1 MKKFET
7 FNIES
12 TNEIEIAKLRANY
25 KGLHEG
31 FFQKEADELRAKIL
45 NSPNTEDLYE
55 INGTK
60 YYVSAEGDDNNDGK
74 TPKTAIKSLD
84 AIEKLPLKEGDAVLF
99 KRGDTFRFA
108 REILAV
114 DSVTYGSY
122 GAGLKPKI
130 YGSPENYAENDAW
143 EEVKPNIWKIDFPYN
158 YASGCTIDYGK
169 IQGVQ
174 KWQTQLDGMSE
185 NGDYY
190 HDLDNKVFYLYCDEG
205 KPTDVYMD
213 IEIMPTERIF
223 FLKSSKDVTIDNLC
237 LKYTASFAIHC
248 PDMKNSAT
256 ITNCEI
262 GFVGGLWQGRG
273 GPGTRVRFG
282 NAIEFWSGLPGVVV
296 ENVTIKNN
304 WIYQTYDSAI
314 TWQGNQDDT
323 VWKNISFN
331 ENLFEYNN
339 ADIEFFGRDGAPLI
353 NFRMENNIMRFTSMG
368 WGTRTNDGGIRG
380 IEGCV
385 RAVTT
390 RVLPNVYYAMDI
402 KDVYFINN
410 KMDCPARQT
419 INWNINAEQKKHV
432 HASGTEL
439 YIKSEYRTLAEC
451 LQGLQDD
458 WTVEKYDQRMATNK
472 EELIAMFPR
481 FENGAEIHWD
491 E

>member
-1 MKKFET
+1 MENFKT

-12 TNEIEIAKLRANY
+12 TNEIEVAKLRANY
-25 KGLHEG
+25 KGLHKG
-31 FFQKEADELRAKIL
+31 FLQKEADELRKKIL
-45 NSPNTEDLYE
+45 NAPNTEELYE
-55 INGTK
+55 IKGTK
-60 YYVSAEGDDNNDGK
+60 YYVSENGNDNNDGK
-74 TPKTAIKSLD
+74 TQKTAIKSLD
-84 AIEKLPLKEGDAVLF
+84 AIKKLPLKEGDAVLF

-108 REILAV
+108 RQIETV
-114 DSVTYGSY
+114 DGVIYGSY
-122 GAGLKPKI
+122 GIGMKPKI
-130 YGSPENYAENDAW
+130 YGSPENYAENDTW
-143 EEVKPNIWKIDFPYN
+143 KEIKPNIWKIDFNYN

-174 KWQTQLDGMSE
+174 KWQTQLDGMCE

-190 HDLDNKVFYLYCDEG
+190 HDLDSKVFYLYCDEG
-205 KPTDVYMD
+205 KPSDVYMD
-213 IEIMPTERIF
+213 IEIMPTEKIF
-223 FLKSSKDVTIDNLC
+223 FLRGSKDNVIDNLC

-248 PDMKNSAT
+248 ADTKGSTT

-262 GFVGGLWQGRG
+262 GFIGGLWEGSGR
-273 GPGTRVRFG
+273 PGTRVRFG
-282 NAIEFWSGLPGVVV
+282 NAIEFWAGLPGIVI
-296 ENVTIKNN
+296 ENITLKNN

-314 TWQGNQDDT
+314 TWQGDQDDT

-339 ADIEFFGRDGAPLI
+339 ADIEFFGRNGAPLI

-368 WGTRTNDGGIRG
+368 WGTRTCDGGIRG

-385 RAVTT
+385 RAVTAAV
-390 RVLPNVYYAMDI
+390 RPNVNYAMDI

-439 YIKSEYRTLAEC
+439 YIKSEYRTLEQC
-451 LQGLQDD
+451 LQGLQDNWD
-458 WTVEKYDQRMATNK
+458 VEKYDQRMATNK
-472 EELIAMFPR
+472 QELIEMFPR
-481 FENGAEIHWD
+481 FEKGAKIYWED
-491 E
+491 

>member
-1 MKKFET
+1 MQNCQI

-12 TNEIEIAKLRANY
+12 TNEIEVAKLRANY

-31 FFQKEADELRAKIL
+31 YLQAEADTLRAKIL
-45 NSPNTEDLYE
+45 NSPNTEELYE
-55 INGTK
+55 IKGTK
-60 YYVSAEGDDNNDGK
+60 YYVSATGDDNNDGLS
-74 TPKTAIKSLD
+74 PESPIKSLD
-84 AIEKLPLKEGDAVLF
+84 CIDALELNEGDAVLF

-108 REILAV
+108 RTIVTV
-114 DSVTYGSY
+114 DGVTYGSY
-122 GAGLKPKI
+122 GEGMKPKI
-130 YGSPENYAENDAW
+130 YGSPENYAENDTW
-143 EEVKPNIWKIDFPYN
+143 QEVKPNIWKIDFDYK
-158 YASGCTIDYGK
+158 YASGCIIDYGR

-174 KWQTQLDGMSE
+174 KWDTKLDGMTE

-205 KPTDVYMD
+205 KPNEVYMD
-213 IEIMPTERIF
+213 IEIMPTEKLF
-223 FLKSSKDVTIDNLC
+223 FLRGSKDNVIDNLC

-248 PDMKNSAT
+248 ADTKGSMT
-256 ITNCEI
+256 VTNCEI
-262 GFVGGLWQGRG
+262 GFVGGLWEGYKPG
-273 GPGTRVRFG
+273 GRVRFG
-282 NAIEFWSGLPGVVV
+282 NAIEFWAGLPGVVI
-296 ENVTIKNN
+296 ENITLKNN
-304 WIYQTYDSAI
+304 WVYQTYDSAI

-323 VWKNISFN
+323 VWKDISFN

-339 ADIEFFGRDGAPLI
+339 ADIEFFGRNGAPLI

-385 RAVTT
+385 RAVTAAV
-390 RVLPNVYYAMDI
+390 RPNVNRAMDI
-402 KDVYFINN
+402 KDAYFINN

-432 HASGTEL
+432 HASGTVL
-439 YIKSEYRTLAEC
+439 YIKSEYRTLEQC

-458 WTVEKYDQRMATNK
+458 WNVEKYDQRMATNK
-472 EELIAMFPR
+472 KELIEMFPR
-481 FENGAEIHWD
+481 FETGAEIHWD